1 MGGLTRLEDNME
13 RRTFLI
19 GLFGGLAAV
28 SIAPGLAEAASEK
41 TPVAAAKAL
50 PEAVE
55 VVADDKAAL
64 DDADKEFSQYYY
76 RRPVRRV
83 YYRRP
88 VRRVYYRRPVR
99 RVYYRRP
106 VRRVYYRRPVRV
118 IRFY

>member
-1 MGGLTRLEDNME
+1 ME
-13 RRTFLI
+13 RRTFLL

-28 SIAPGLAEAASEK
+28 TIAPGISEAASDKIPLAPAQPLPEVVE
-41 TPVAAAKAL
+41 VAA
-50 PEAVE
+50 EN
-55 VVADDKAAL
+55 KAAL
-64 DDADKEFSQYYY
+64 DEADKEFSQYYY
-76 RRPVRRV
+76 RRRVYRRRV

-88 VRRVYYRRPVR
+88 IR